1 MGDAGQIWFENVGNG
16 TGTPELSII
25 GINNMLET
33 ESEDL
38 NAEETIEPDPEI
50 ADGSVD
56 ELSMDEIEELLF
68 GELQNCLA
76 LHTYKTIIRIIRKDM
91 IS

>member
-1 MGDAGQIWFENVGNG
+1 MGDAGQIWFENVDNG

-50 ADGSVD
+50 ADAVWTNYPWMKSK
-56 ELSMDEIEELLF
+56 
-68 GELQNCLA
+68 N
-76 LHTYKTIIRIIRKDM
+76 
-91 IS
+91 